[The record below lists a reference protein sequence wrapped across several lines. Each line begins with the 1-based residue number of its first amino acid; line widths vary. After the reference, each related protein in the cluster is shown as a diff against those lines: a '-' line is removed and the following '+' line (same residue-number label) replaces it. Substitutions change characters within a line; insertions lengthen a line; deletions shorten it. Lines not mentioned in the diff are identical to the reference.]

1 MSLRSRCPAWRL
13 AEAGLVSV
21 AALGLALLT
30 FQIVSRCTAPLGN
43 TDVFWQVR
51 AGELALATGRVPDT
65 DPFSYTIHGAPW
77 NNHEWAFEIL
87 AALLHR
93 AFGWGAFRLLVLT
106 VWGGTALVVTVTA
119 ARRGAA
125 LGLLRLGPALLVLA
139 LFEVLA
145 GYKMKPIPQT
155 LSMPIL
161 LGALTFF
168 RGPIML
174 TSRLRAAALGL
185 YLLVW
190 GNFTAE
196 VLTFLPFLCLDQLCL
211 RRGRRPGDPPPDRVT
226 LVLLVV
232 ASLAPLVNPP
242 WSSVLDYALR
252 GTAVNRVVNAE
263 FTPLWRA
270 AASVHPITKLAARA
284 VVLLYLPWAARALFR
299 ARDRWATL
307 RSVGPGLIAVVG
319 AVFLER
325 DLWLL
330 VLPAGQ
336 VLLDLAPRWRLG
348 VAAGAT
354 VLALVLYVAYAA
366 DLGWTNA
373 VAWASLRDPR
383 YPTTHLNDN
392 LIPARCV
399 EKLVGAP
406 AGTRLFTL
414 RLWASY
420 AIWRLPEARVFY
432 DGRNLEYGVDIF
444 EAGGQVWMGSPVAE
458 RILDATRTDVVIAKP
473 GWDQQPGLRG
483 GPWRPVL
490 VAPTCAVYERAPAP

>member
-1 MSLRSRCPAWRL
+1 MPPSLPRRL
-13 AEAGLVSV
+13 AEACVAAI
-21 AALGLALLT
+21 AALGLALLA
-30 FQIVSRCTAPLGN
+30 FQIVCRCTAPLGN

-51 AGELALATGRVPDT
+51 AGELALTAGRVPDT
-65 DPFSYTIHGAPW
+65 DPFSYTIQGEPW

-93 AFGWGAFRLLVLT
+93 AFGWGAFRLLVLA
-106 VWGGTALVVTVTA
+106 VWGGTALAVAVTA
-119 ARRGAA
+119 ARRAGASM
-125 LGLLRLGPALLVLA
+125 GLLRFGPALLVLS

-145 GYKMKPIPQT
+145 GYKMKPVPQT
-155 LSMPIL
+155 LSMPL
-161 LGALTFF
+161 LLAALAFF

-174 TSRLRAAALGL
+174 GSRRRAAALVL

-196 VLTFLPFLCLDQLCL
+196 ALTFLPFLFLDQLCL
-211 RRGRRPGDPPPDRVT
+211 RRGRRPEDPPPDRT
-226 LVLLVV
+226 TLLLLVL

-284 VVLLYLPWAARALFR
+284 VVLGYLPWAGRALYR

-307 RSVGPGLIAVVG
+307 RSVGPGLFAVVG

-336 VLLDLAPRWRLG
+336 VLLDLAPRARLG
-348 VAAGAT
+348 VAAGAAALG
-354 VLALVLYVAYAA
+354 LALYVAYAA
-366 DLGWTNA
+366 DLGWSNA

-383 YPTTHLNDN
+383 YRTTHINDE

-399 EKLVGAP
+399 EKLAGSP

-420 AIWRLPEARVFY
+420 ALWRLPEVRVFY
-432 DGRNLEYGVDIF
+432 DGRNLEYGIDIF
-444 EAGGQVWMGSPVAE
+444 EAGSQIWMGGPAAG

-490 VAPTCAVYERAPAP
+490 IEPHCVVYERETPQ